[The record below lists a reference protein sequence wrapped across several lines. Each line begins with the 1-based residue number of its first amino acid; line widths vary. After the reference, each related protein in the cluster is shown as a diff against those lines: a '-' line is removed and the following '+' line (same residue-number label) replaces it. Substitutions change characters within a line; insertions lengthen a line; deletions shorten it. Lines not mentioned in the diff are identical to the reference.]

1 MRINL
6 KYLCERNFMKLYMIN
21 KYLISSISKNNIII
35 EEKRYNKLSASYKI
49 LIIYNI
55 NFNQDGNIGSEL
67 VIRPL
72 PDRILHEV
80 IGKNSNLHREE
91 LLPNVTRSKRNLKR
105 TNHHVV
111 YKKVNRS
118 IGDEHSDYSE

>member
-1 MRINL
+1 MN
-6 KYLCERNFMKLYMIN
+6 N
-21 KYLISSISKNNIII
+21 KSLISSMSKNNIMEKKDII
-35 EEKRYNKLSASYKI
+35 NCYLLLTKYEYYINLLKKI
-49 LIIYNI
+49 TRNLDS
-55 NFNQDGNIGSEL
+55 NQDGNIGSEL

-80 IGKNSNLHREE
+80 VGKNSNLHREE

-118 IGDEHSDYSE
+118 IGDEYSDYSE